1 MSVRARVDGEAG
13 VRGGGGGGGARAVR
27 RVLLLGSTGSIGTQA
42 VEVIAHL
49 NALAEREERG
59 GRFEVVGLLVNRNA
73 KAAWA
78 QARALGVR
86 SLGVSAAELGAEDE
100 RAVAEMIAAGVK
112 VYRGA
117 AAAERMV
124 REIECEVVLAAM
136 VGASGIGATL
146 AAVEL
151 GRDVA
156 LANKE
161 TLVAAG
167 ALVTAAARRSGA
179 RLLPVDSE
187 HSGVWQCLV
196 EEGVRNS
203 DEMSAVCPPMACGW
217 GGVSGVK
224 RIVLTASGGPFRS
237 LSKEACYHATVAQA
251 LKHPTWTMGA
261 KVTIDSASLTNK
273 ALELIEAHWLFGV
286 GSDQLGAVI
295 HPQSVVHSM
304 VEMLDG
310 SVVAQLGAPDMRTPI
325 QLALT
330 YPQRCAGVSKTLD
343 LLRLGTLEFFEATEE
358 RFEALGLA
366 HRVIREGG
374 TSGAVFNGASEAAVE
389 AYLEGKVAFGAMPG
403 LARGAMDALGVS
415 AVRELADIHEADAA
429 ARAWVRS
436 AVKGDAG
443 AVVVGG
449 VDVVREGGRA

>member
-1 MSVRARVDGEAG
+1 MSVRARVDGD
-13 VRGGGGGGGARAVR
+13 GGGDRDRAGAVR

-42 VEVIAHL
+42 VEVIEHL
-49 NALAEREERG
+49 NALAERGEAQQ
-59 GRFEVVGLLVNRNA
+59 RFEVVGLLVNRNA
-73 KAAWA
+73 KAAFA
-78 QARALGVR
+78 QARKLGVR
-86 SLGVSAAELGAEDE
+86 NVGVSAAELTGEDE
-100 RAVAEMIAAGVK
+100 RAVEEMIAAGVK
-112 VYRGA
+112 VYRGS

-196 EEGVRNS
+196 EEGVRKS
-203 DEMSAVCPPMACGW
+203 DAMSAVCPPMACGVS
-217 GGVSGVK
+217 GVGNSGVK

-237 LSKEACYHATVAQA
+237 MSKEACYHATVAQA

-286 GSDQLGAVI
+286 SSEELGAVI

-330 YPQRCAGVSKTLD
+330 YPVRSAGVSKTLD
-343 LLRLGTLEFFEATEE
+343 LLRLGTLEFFEASEE

-389 AYLEGKVAFGAMPG
+389 AFLEGKVAFGAMPG

-415 AVRELADIHEADAA
+415 RVRELSDVHEADAA

-436 AVKGDAG
+436 AVKGEG
-443 AVVVGG
+443 RAVVVGG
-449 VDVVREGGRA
+449 GDVVVREGGRA

>member
-1 MSVRARVDGEAG
+1 
-13 VRGGGGGGGARAVR
+13 
-27 RVLLLGSTGSIGTQA
+27 
-42 VEVIAHL
+42 
-49 NALAEREERG
+49 
-59 GRFEVVGLLVNRNA
+59 
-73 KAAWA
+73 
-78 QARALGVR
+78 
-86 SLGVSAAELGAEDE
+86 
-100 RAVAEMIAAGVK
+100 
-112 VYRGA
+112 
-117 AAAERMV
+117 
-124 REIECEVVLAAM
+124 
-136 VGASGIGATL
+136 
-146 AAVEL
+146 
-151 GRDVA
+151 
-156 LANKE
+156 
-161 TLVAAG
+161 
-167 ALVTAAARRSGA
+167 
-179 RLLPVDSE
+179 
-187 HSGVWQCLV
+187 LV

>member
-1 MSVRARVDGEAG
+1 M
-13 VRGGGGGGGARAVR
+13 
-27 RVLLLGSTGSIGTQA
+27 LLGSTGSIGTQA
-42 VEVIAHL
+42 VEVIEHL

-78 QARALGVR
+78 QARKLGVR
-86 SLGVSAAELGAEDE
+86 SVGVSAGDLSGEDE
-100 RAVAEMIAAGVK
+100 GAVAEMIAAGVK

-203 DEMSAVCPPMACGW
+203 DEMSAVCPPMACG
-217 GGVSGVK
+217 GGGDGGDARGRSGVK
-224 RIVLTASGGPFRS
+224 RIVLTASGGPFRA

-286 GSDQLGAVI
+286 GSEQLGAVI

-330 YPQRCAGVSKTLD
+330 YPLRCAGVSKTLD

>member
-1 MSVRARVDGEAG
+1 M
-13 VRGGGGGGGARAVR
+13 
-27 RVLLLGSTGSIGTQA
+27 LGSTGSIGTQA
-42 VEVIAHL
+42 VEVIEHL
-49 NALAEREERG
+49 NALAERGEAQQ
-59 GRFEVVGLLVNRNA
+59 RFEVVGLLVNRNA
-73 KAAWA
+73 KAAFA
-78 QARALGVR
+78 QARKLGVR
-86 SLGVSAAELGAEDE
+86 NVGVSAAELTGDDE
-100 RAVAEMIAAGVK
+100 RAVEEMIAAGVK
-112 VYRGA
+112 VCRGP

-167 ALVTAAARRSGA
+167 ALVTEAARRSGA

-196 EEGVRNS
+196 EEGVRKS
-203 DEMSAVCPPMACGW
+203 GAMSAVCPPMACGR
-217 GGVSGVK
+217 GGRGGSLGNSGVK

-237 LSKEACYHATVAQA
+237 MSKEACYHATVAQA

-286 GSDQLGAVI
+286 SSEELGAVI

-330 YPQRCAGVSKTLD
+330 YPARCAGVSKTLD
-343 LLRLGTLEFFEATEE
+343 LLRLGTLEFFEASEE

-389 AYLEGKVAFGAMPG
+389 AFLEGKVAFGAMPG

-415 AVRELADIHEADAA
+415 RVRQLSDVHEADAA
-429 ARAWVRS
+429 ARAWVRA
-436 AVKGDAG
+436 AVKSEAR

-449 VDVVREGGRA
+449 GDVVVREGGRA